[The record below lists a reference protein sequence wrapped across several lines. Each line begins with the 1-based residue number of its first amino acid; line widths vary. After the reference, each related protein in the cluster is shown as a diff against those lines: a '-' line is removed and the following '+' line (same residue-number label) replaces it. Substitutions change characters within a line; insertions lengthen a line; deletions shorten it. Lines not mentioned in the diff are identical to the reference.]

1 MYCARHATCI
11 FPDLLQMPHACHRV
25 WKCYKTLTFCFFGK
39 VQYPLRPPRETASE
53 RPKVLRTPSVF
64 NIYIYIYNYIY
75 NYIHIYRKRED
86 GERERERES
95 IKSFFAGICWD
106 HLSSFILPS
115 VALLHLRLAQP
126 FTRLRN
132 RVILNRLFLSD
143 GSKTHVRTQKKICPY
158 FEESVAGQAKCGCK
172 GQPLQSAVCN
182 KRQANLQA
190 NLPSAVGKDAS
201 KHQSIRQGGI
211 INYSRFLVLCASA
224 FLRWLFAVTEP
235 VHCNELKYVVHAVD
249 QHVMMLSLL
258 LQREAS
264 FEWSCCLCFAIVFCH
279 RKRYVCAVRNPPSFS
294 NVI

>member
-1 MYCARHATCI
+1 MNMS
-11 FPDLLQMPHACHRV
+11 FV
-25 WKCYKTLTFCFFGK
+25 
-39 VQYPLRPPRETASE
+39 LRLPREMHLCRSSSNA
-53 RPKVLRTPSVF
+53 
-64 NIYIYIYNYIY
+64 
-75 NYIHIYRKRED
+75 
-86 GERERERES
+86 ERER

-126 FTRLRN
+126 FTRLRS
-132 RVILNRLFLSD
+132 RDILNRLFLSD
-143 GSKTHVRTQKKICPY
+143 GSKTHVHTRKEICPY

-224 FLRWLFAVTEP
+224 FLHWLFPATEP
-235 VHCNELKYVVHAVD
+235 VH
-249 QHVMMLSLL
+249 QI
-258 LQREAS
+258 
-264 FEWSCCLCFAIVFCH
+264 CCAC
-279 RKRYVCAVRNPPSFS
+279 S
-294 NVI
+294 